1 MQKNKK
7 QDLPQMLVL
16 KRKFIQR
23 FPNGQQ
29 VALYH
34 SEYLNQFITVPL
46 DNSQFSATVESVME
60 ELNSIS
66 ETDMIGT
73 ILFEDDST
81 LNIDKECADKI
92 LEYLNKNDSGYQNI
106 SHSDASFLTLLE
118 QSILE
123 QSDIT
128 ESDDITTESLTNETN

>member
-1 MQKNKK
+1 MPKNKK

-46 DNSQFSATVESVME
+46 DNSQFSATIESVIE
-60 ELNSIS
+60 ELNIIS
-66 ETDMIGT
+66 DTNMIGT
-73 ILFEDDST
+73 IVFEDEST
-81 LNIDKECADKI
+81 LNIDKECADTV
-92 LEYLNKNDSGYQNI
+92 LEYLNKNDSEYPNVCY
-106 SHSDASFLTLLE
+106 SDSSFLTLLE
-118 QSILE
+118 QAILE
-123 QSDIT
+123 HSDIT
-128 ESDDITTESLTNETN
+128 ESEDITTEILPNETN